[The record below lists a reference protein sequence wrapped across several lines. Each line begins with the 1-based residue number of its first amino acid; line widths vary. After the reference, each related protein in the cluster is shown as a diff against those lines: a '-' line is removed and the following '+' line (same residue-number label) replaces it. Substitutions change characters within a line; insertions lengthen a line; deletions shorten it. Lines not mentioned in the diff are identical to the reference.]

1 MNTIIQKN
9 LSKGLTGFQI
19 KIIALVLMVLDHIHY
34 FFGFTGKIPTLFSQ
48 LGRLSAGLFLF
59 MVVEGF
65 IHTSNRKRYFLRLY
79 IVAVLMG
86 LVQYAMITFNLI
98 RPDGF
103 FPQNQIF
110 SNFVILLPILQGIE
124 WIKNKR
130 FLLGTTFIA
139 LPLLWPFVG
148 YALISAIPATI
159 PWINLLHFSFLPM
172 HTAIMDGGT
181 FYLLTGILLYL
192 LHKNKYLQA
201 GGYFIF
207 NLIIY
212 VGLSVLFIPN
222 ITIASLFTQYYEW
235 LCSFSA
241 IFMLLYNGKRGR
253 SMKKLFYVF
262 YPAHVYLLFGLSC
275 LLYFFIK

>member
-1 MNTIIQKN
+1 MNHIIQKN

-79 IVAVLMG
+79 TVAILMG
-86 LVQYAMITFNLI
+86 LVQYAMITFNLT

-130 FLLGTTFIA
+130 FLLGTTFIV
-139 LPLLWPFVG
+139 LPLLWPFIG
-148 YALISAIPATI
+148 SALMSAVPATT
-159 PWINLLHFSFLPM
+159 PLINLLHFSVLPM
-172 HTAIMDGGT
+172 HIAIMDGGT
-181 FYLLTGILLYL
+181 FYILNGILLYL

-201 GGYFIF
+201 GVYFIF
-207 NLIIY
+207 NLIVY
-212 VGLSVLFIPN
+212 VGLSVLFIPD
-222 ITIASLFTQYYEW
+222 ITVASLFTQYYEW
-235 LCSFSA
+235 ICSFSA

>member
-1 MNTIIQKN
+1 MNHIIQKN

-79 IVAVLMG
+79 TVAILMG
-86 LVQYAMITFNLI
+86 LVQYAMITFNLT

-110 SNFVILLPILQGIE
+110 SNFVILLPVLQGIE

-139 LPLLWPFVG
+139 LPLLWPFIG
-148 YALISAIPATI
+148 SALMSAVPATT
-159 PWINLLHFSFLPM
+159 PLINLLHFSVLPM
-172 HTAIMDGGT
+172 HIAIMDGGT
-181 FYLLTGILLYL
+181 FYILNGILLYL

-207 NLIIY
+207 NLIVY
-212 VGLSVLFIPN
+212 VGLSVLFIPD

-235 LCSFSA
+235 ICSFSA

>member
-1 MNTIIQKN
+1 MNHIIQKK

-79 IVAVLMG
+79 TVAILMG
-86 LVQYAMITFNLI
+86 LVQYAMITFNLT

-110 SNFVILLPILQGIE
+110 SNFVILLPVFQGIE

-139 LPLLWPFVG
+139 LPLLWPFIG
-148 YALISAIPATI
+148 SALMSAVPATA
-159 PWINLLHFSFLPM
+159 PLINLLHFSVLPM
-172 HTAIMDGGT
+172 HIAIMDGGT
-181 FYLLTGILLYL
+181 FYILNGILLYL

-207 NLIIY
+207 NLIVY
-212 VGLSVLFIPN
+212 VGLSVLFIPD

-235 LCSFSA
+235 ICSFSA

>member
-79 IVAVLMG
+79 IVAILMG
-86 LVQYAMITFNLI
+86 LVQYAMIIFNLI

-148 YALISAIPATI
+148 YALISAIPATM

>member
-79 IVAVLMG
+79 IVAILMG

-148 YALISAIPATI
+148 YALISAIPATM